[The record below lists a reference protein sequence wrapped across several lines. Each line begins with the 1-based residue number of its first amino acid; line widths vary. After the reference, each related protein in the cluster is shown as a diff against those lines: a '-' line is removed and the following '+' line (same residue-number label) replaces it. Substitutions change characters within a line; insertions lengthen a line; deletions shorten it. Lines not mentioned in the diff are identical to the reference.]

1 MRLRRYL
8 ILFLAAVC
16 LLTAQKKTDGNE
28 ESKAAAASDNMLD
41 INTASAD
48 QLRALPG
55 INDAYA
61 AKIIA
66 GRPYSGKNQLVEK
79 DVIPQDAYDRIKDRI
94 VAKQASRR

>member
-16 LLTAQKKTDGNE
+16 LLTAQKKTDDE
-28 ESKAAAASDNMLD
+28 ESKAAAASGSMLD

-48 QLRALPG
+48 QLKALPG

-66 GRPYSGKNQLVEK
+66 GRPYSGKNELVEK
-79 DVIPQDAYDRIKDRI
+79 GVIPQEAYDRIKNRI
-94 VAKQASRR
+94 VAKQDSRR